1 MWRHLLFVTC
11 WAVADAKEA
20 QGQQALL
27 QLPGWNLGNLE
38 QTQVLDDPA
47 DEASGRSSKGLQHL
61 DRRQVRLVML
71 LIFAGLVAAC
81 GGFVYLSIRGSECFA
96 DIDLSNQ
103 MSYRTQ
109 GLVSWMTL
117 LCFEK
122 TITTVMTVFVSLL
135 LGFFITNSVARWTSC
150 VESFLGLFEAIR
162 ALQMQLHALGVSI
175 VKIDRPVRYGLVSA
189 WLLDRTLREDRREGL
204 PDRIWDQLIEL
215 KDPLLHDLKKMAD
228 PAIQIWVWV
237 ASFLG
242 SLAQEGEIPPMASPI
257 YGRLLQIVK
266 SAQDSMKQIRA
277 VREVQVPYV
286 YTHTLAAVV
295 HVSNMLCATSMG
307 LTLGSCLGSILA
319 HIDSRLTLYGARGS
333 EHQQVTWSH
342 RCLGCLTKAR
352 GEAKSQVVD
361 ALDVA
366 SLTPQAS
373 PRTGTKSPRSAL
385 RRAATS
391 GGVMMPEAEAESEPE
406 LRRWGKSPEFQRGFE
421 GSDRNASRAAWDSGR
436 RGESPERSDAWAGYS
451 EGGATSSSD
460 RGRAAL
466 WLLVVLRRF
475 ENPGF
480 PRVARAVSPPVHRS
494 DGAPAPRFTAN
505 INGTSTGAG
514 VQARIARSSSAP
526 RGFVPSSWSPNK
538 GAGRISGRSRQDGAG
553 VAGPMRPRGPSEER
567 KRMSVP
573 YSEKK
578 WIRRDGTE
586 SSSSVTRAMGI
597 SSETLALQNSVTS
610 AAIIEEFKEDAAF
623 KKLAERLMAEI
634 MRRDQEDGDKL
645 AKGIQ
650 LAVDKKVLPADVKVE
665 PTTKI
670 SVSGK
675 SADKVADEIVA
686 SLGCVMTLQGLSG
699 TGKGTTVEKLK
710 EKLPNAQTWSNGN
723 LFRSLTLLAVTSAE
737 QKGCELK
744 DVLTAEESLS
754 R

>member
-122 TITTVMTVFVSLL
+122 TVWRSKALHTMILRFMAWTLFVTLLEFLLVADPSSVDPLKFSEITTVMTVFVSLL

-215 KDPLLHDLKKMAD
+215 KDPLLHVTDKELEDLKKMAD

-319 HIDSRLTLYGARGS
+319 HIDSRLTLYGVQPQPNHSADTDFQVLIIQFLKCFFAPVLYQAFLEIGFCVSTPFGAGAESARLPIDDLLEGWLEDLKHANRMAVAPPGWEAPCFKGRAAATTGPGS
-333 EHQQVTWSH
+333 PAVPSLKRVEE
-342 RCLGCLTKAR
+342 AR

-373 PRTGTKSPRSAL
+373 PRTGKKSPRSAL

-406 LRRWGKSPEFQRGFE
+406 LRR
-421 GSDRNASRAAWDSGR
+421 AA
-436 RGESPERSDAWAGYS
+436 A
-451 EGGATSSSD
+451 
-460 RGRAAL
+460 
-466 WLLVVLRRF
+466 
-475 ENPGF
+475 
-480 PRVARAVSPPVHRS
+480 
-494 DGAPAPRFTAN
+494 
-505 INGTSTGAG
+505 
-514 VQARIARSSSAP
+514 
-526 RGFVPSSWSPNK
+526 
-538 GAGRISGRSRQDGAG
+538 
-553 VAGPMRPRGPSEER
+553 
-567 KRMSVP
+567 
-573 YSEKK
+573 
-578 WIRRDGTE
+578 
-586 SSSSVTRAMGI
+586 
-597 SSETLALQNSVTS
+597 
-610 AAIIEEFKEDAAF
+610 
-623 KKLAERLMAEI
+623 
-634 MRRDQEDGDKL
+634 
-645 AKGIQ
+645 
-650 LAVDKKVLPADVKVE
+650 
-665 PTTKI
+665 
-670 SVSGK
+670 
-675 SADKVADEIVA
+675 
-686 SLGCVMTLQGLSG
+686 SG
-699 TGKGTTVEKLK
+699 T
-710 EKLPNAQTWSNGN
+710 
-723 LFRSLTLLAVTSAE
+723 F
-737 QKGCELK
+737 
-744 DVLTAEESLS
+744 
-754 R
+754 